1 MSANTYFSAT
11 ISTLVGDYGEFDLLI
26 NVREEM
32 KQNGQA
38 QIEKVI
44 EQVFPGGK
52 IKEGPTLNGLTSFL
66 VGLPA
71 EYKTK
76 QTYESI
82 DSIFGSVPGRSGISI
97 MTEPRVTLKAVP
109 EGAKNTIIEQIM
121 QIDGV
126 LFAFRDGGSVTVII
140 QSISKSA
147 TVNAEIEKLL
157 NQYHTIDIAF
167 PVGSEPE
174 NSMRLGE
181 QIANAI
187 RDEKGVGYAESVSV
201 DSKSS
206 DMVYLVSSMIELK
219 RFLTAF
225 ATKAAITPAAGVTF
239 MLGDIIAFQ
248 GTAASELVS
257 GA

>member
-1 MSANTYFSAT
+1 MAAVLAKTFVRTFFSNSFNRDIVILLIVSIIIGSSLANLIAMSANTYFSAT

-109 EGAKNTIIEQIM
+109 EGAKIQLLNKLCRLMAYYLLFAMAGPLLLLFNPLVNRLRSMPRLKNYSINTIQLILHFQ
-121 QIDGV
+121 
-126 LFAFRDGGSVTVII
+126 LA
-140 QSISKSA
+140 
-147 TVNAEIEKLL
+147 VNLRTLCA
-157 NQYHTIDIAF
+157 
-167 PVGSEPE
+167 
-174 NSMRLGE
+174 
-181 QIANAI
+181 
-187 RDEKGVGYAESVSV
+187 
-201 DSKSS
+201 
-206 DMVYLVSSMIELK
+206 
-219 RFLTAF
+219 
-225 ATKAAITPAAGVTF
+225 
-239 MLGDIIAFQ
+239 
-248 GTAASELVS
+248 
-257 GA
+257 